1 MPAALVQRSNFS
13 PVNYRT
19 EGGPSADFVVVSGR
33 IFYAQDDLP
42 DQPMPIHAAYQPGS
56 HCSSAE
62 GAKDQDIFVAE
73 IGYLAR
79 LR

>member
-1 MPAALVQRSNFS
+1 MCNRYNLTF
-13 PVNYRT
+13 
-19 EGGPSADFVVVSGR
+19 F
-33 IFYAQDDLP
+33 
-42 DQPMPIHAAYQPGS
+42 GS

-62 GAKDQDIFVAE
+62 GTKEQDIFVAE